1 VSARISSTRHEE
13 LRDRCNK
20 VGCSINEY
28 LSAALDLALTGHSR
42 FDFDLENDEEESQE
56 SSKAEDQHQTFHV
69 KLQ

>member
-1 VSARISSTRHEE
+1 
-13 LRDRCNK
+13 
-20 VGCSINEY
+20 
-28 LSAALDLALTGHSR
+28 LDLALTGHSR